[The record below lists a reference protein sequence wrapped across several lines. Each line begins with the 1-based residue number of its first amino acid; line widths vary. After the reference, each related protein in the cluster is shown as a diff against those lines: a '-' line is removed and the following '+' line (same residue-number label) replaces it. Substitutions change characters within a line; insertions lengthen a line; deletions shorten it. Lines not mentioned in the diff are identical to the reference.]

1 MKNYIRYEDVLTDDE
16 ILLYGQMIDK
26 FKTGEI
32 DFKTLESMFLSQ
44 GITIETTL
52 VDFSKTMMS
61 IEEANIVRERI
72 SKQNYLYSDIHYFIL
87 NSNRFKNVI
96 FCIDYKVIEVLA
108 NAGMPEYQNTLISI
122 LKTQLRYSDDKDKTL
137 VKKRENW
144 RTRIIELE
152 SQLAKSDKLDKTK

>member
-1 MKNYIRYEDVLTDDE
+1 MKNYILYEDVLTDDE

-32 DFKTLESMFLSQ
+32 DFKTLESMFLSL

-52 VDFSKTMMS
+52 FDFSKTMMS

-72 SKQNYLYSDIHYFIL
+72 SKQDYLYSDIHYFIL

-96 FCIDYKVIEVLA
+96 FCIDYKAIEVLA
-108 NAGMPEYQNTLISI
+108 NAGMPKYQNTLISI

-144 RTRIIELE
+144 KTRIAELE
-152 SQLAKSDKLDKTK
+152 SQLANSNKFGKTI